1 MKKKIEKLCELIFS
15 IGLLLALA
23 GSVIVFL
30 LLVASLII
38 GSESLAVFASGKLM
52 PIFIQISAV
61 ALGGGL
67 ISMYVSGEHELT
79 ID

>member
-1 MKKKIEKLCELIFS
+1 MNLIFS
-15 IGLLLALA
+15 LGLLLALF
-23 GSVIVFL
+23 GSMIVFL
-30 LLVASLII
+30 LLVISLII

-67 ISMYVSGEHELT
+67 ISMCYCGDR
-79 ID
+79 IDN